1 MSGSPNYSELDI
13 FFESSFPDD
22 SDQSRG
28 ESCLSVHSVESE
40 SESYYEMPVSLDP
53 VTETFFASRLSPTL
67 ECTSGAGSSR
77 KEVFNS
83 SVVPSTSIS
92 ESFEAQ
98 QYRFDLSMDSAPL
111 DTYFPV
117 VSLGFSLSQTAI
129 ESYGPGSSA
138 GLVHDQPSAIADV
151 LINESLTQFPFDLSQ
166 QAESNFGIEPY
177 TYPLNDQL
185 YLPDPPAI
193 ANSTHELDASWEAWI
208 AQGGHP
214 SLMAYFLSPFPFND
228 DGPYNMGYS
237 HN

>member
-1 MSGSPNYSELDI
+1 MSNSPDFSELDI
-13 FFESSFPDD
+13 FFESSFPGD
-22 SDQSRG
+22 SDQFRG
-28 ESCLSVHSVESE
+28 ESCLSVDPVESE

-67 ECTSGAGSSR
+67 ECTLGARSSR

-83 SVVPSTSIS
+83 SVASSTSVS

-117 VSLGFSLSQTAI
+117 VSLSFSHSPTAI
-129 ESYGPGSSA
+129 KTYGPGLSVE
-138 GLVHDQPSAIADV
+138 LVHDQPSSIADV
-151 LINESLTQFPFDLSQ
+151 LINESLNQFPFDLSQ
-166 QAESNFGIEPY
+166 EAESNFGIEPY

-193 ANSTHELDASWEAWI
+193 ANSTHELDAS
-208 AQGGHP
+208 
-214 SLMAYFLSPFPFND
+214 
-228 DGPYNMGYS
+228 
-237 HN
+237 